1 MNPHRL
7 WADGPYK
14 ITCFRKGRDYP
25 KGSGLSEGNNHLSDE
40 LRWLRSPGGTHHSAG
55 ANPEVERCIR
65 K

>member
-25 KGSGLSEGNNHLSDE
+25 KGTITYPMNC
-40 LRWLRSPGGTHHSAG
+40 GG
-55 ANPEVERCIR
+55 
-65 K
+65 